1 MAEEHPIDTQSSLVT
16 GAMAIISL
24 RTTIIYLIIAV
35 ILIILVGLSFYSV
48 LQQFVALFSGIPF
61 TDGILSI
68 PPYYPSVHHSF

>member
-1 MAEEHPIDTQSSLVT
+1 M
-16 GAMAIISL
+16 
-24 RTTIIYLIIAV
+24 TTIIYLIIAV